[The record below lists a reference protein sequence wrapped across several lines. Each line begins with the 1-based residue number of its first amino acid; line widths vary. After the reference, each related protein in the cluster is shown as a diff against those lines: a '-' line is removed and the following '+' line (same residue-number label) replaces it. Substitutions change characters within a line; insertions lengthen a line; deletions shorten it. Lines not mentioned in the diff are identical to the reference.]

1 MNPPSAAQQLFHI
14 QLPDLNMSTQFHIF
28 PSGRKAIV
36 DVVVGVHA
44 QYIYRW
50 FPIQLQPA
58 RGPACPHHHAKCCS
72 RPVDIVLQARMRKV
86 AVELAFLLNV
96 VAPVLTAKF
105 NKCCIAASTLRL
117 FLHLNAMEPVFRH
130 VAVVTPSCSYLAWAS
145 LGSTEKHIRSKCDS
159 LLVHGLLV

>member
-1 MNPPSAAQQLFHI
+1 
-14 QLPDLNMSTQFHIF
+14 MSIQFHIF

-130 VAVVTPSCSYLAWAS
+130 VARAQ
-145 LGSTEKHIRSKCDS
+145 STQIWERAAATEHSESFPIALLQNRLRSMWSQSD
-159 LLVHGLLV
+159 LLQSTLHSMCKL